1 MRRAIQHLLLALI
14 IGCGAYGAAPAK
26 ATSTTETEAESVT
39 LVAVGDLMLARSIGA
54 ALATKPDESPFAGVA
69 SLLQTADIAVG
80 NLECALGASGT
91 PARKAYTF
99 RGPATAAASLA
110 AAGFDLLALA
120 NNHSLDYGLPA
131 LEETTH
137 LLDTV
142 GIAHPGAG
150 LTEADAHRP
159 AIIEAHGL
167 RLAFLSYVDI
177 PTEKGGFVTASWR
190 ARGERPGVAWALP
203 QRISADVADAHNTAD
218 LVIVLLHSGYEGVE
232 TPNPIQRDAA
242 HAAINAGAVLV
253 IGSHPHVLQG
263 IEHYGNGVIAYS
275 LGNFVFDG
283 LYKRSETAMLH
294 VTLTRAGVQ
303 ALSWT
308 PVVLRD
314 GRPQMANEQQAAI
327 ILKRIERLSARLARR

>member
-1 MRRAIQHLLLALI
+1 MRRSIQYLLLALI
-14 IGCGAYGAAPAK
+14 IGCGAYGAIPAE
-26 ATSTTETEAESVT
+26 ATPSTEAESVT

-54 ALATKPDESPFAGVA
+54 ALASKPDESPFAGVA
-69 SLLQTADIAVG
+69 SLLQKPDIAVG
-80 NLECALGASGT
+80 NLECALGASGK

-99 RGPATAAASLA
+99 QGPATAAASLA

-120 NNHSLDYGLPA
+120 NNHSLDYGVPA
-131 LEETTH
+131 LEETMR

-190 ARGERPGVAWALP
+190 ARGEQPGVAWALP
-203 QRISADVADAHNTAD
+203 PRISADVTAARNTAD
-218 LVIVLLHSGYEGVE
+218 LVVVLLHSGYEGVA
-232 TPNPIQRDAA
+232 TPNQTQRNAA
-242 HAAINAGAVLV
+242 HAAIDAGAALV

-263 IEHYGNGVIAYS
+263 IEQYGNGVIAYS

-283 LYKRSETAMLH
+283 LYKRSETAILH

-314 GRPQMANEQQAAI
+314 GRPQVANEQQASV
-327 ILKRIERLSARLARR
+327 ILKRIERMSKK